1 MPPIQRGLPGAAPK
15 SRETPP
21 KSPRNKKIQ
30 AAVLTT
36 ALETFKKP
44 KCSRMHS
51 SLLLILNFIIKLHKM
66 QAIFSKR
73 IIIADLQCLSPGWNT
88 EFCSLNGPEFSYAAG
103 LG

>member
-1 MPPIQRGLPGAAPK
+1 
-15 SRETPP
+15 
-21 KSPRNKKIQ
+21 
-30 AAVLTT
+30 
-36 ALETFKKP
+36 
-44 KCSRMHS
+44 MHS